1 MKILIKKMNK
11 FGILKFQMIVGAII
25 MVAAMIALPVGIA
38 FGGGASLIMNPYV
51 LGVVVIGMLMFGS
64 YTYFLFIRP
73 CSIYRKLP
81 EVLAETDGE
90 YLYIHGKKEAKIPL
104 SACEGAMVTY
114 HLPFIYSKELIAV
127 LLVHLFSDKYGDI
140 SLDVPDY
147 GSYRL
152 RFVSNVMETSDELT
166 AFLRSAAIPTEQ

>member
-1 MKILIKKMNK
+1 MKILVKKMSS
-11 FGILKFQMIVGAII
+11 FGILKVQMIVGAII
-25 MVAAMIALPVGIA
+25 MLVALIALPVGIIS
-38 FGGGASLIMNPYV
+38 GDPSLILNPYV
-51 LGVVVIGMLMFGS
+51 LGVVLIGMLMFGS
-64 YTYFLFIRP
+64 FAYFLFIRP
-73 CSIYRKLP
+73 YFIYRKSP

-90 YLYIHGKKEAKIPL
+90 YVYIYGNKQAKIPL
-104 SACEGAMVTY
+104 SAFEDAMVTY

-140 SLDVPDY
+140 SLDVPEY